1 LKKNEEGKCI
11 VELKGEEDVYSNSRQ
26 IEYSIKH
33 GDVEYTGHTV
43 MVVTHTFCVAGSFFL
58 HSFRPVP
65 WCWPLTTTEESKANH
80 YVVTHKHGV
89 GVDGCYCM

>member
-1 LKKNEEGKCI
+1 MCSRAQDKLKIRLETPPH
-11 VELKGEEDVYSNSRQ
+11 SNTGMWNTQ
-26 IEYSIKH
+26 
-33 GDVEYTGHTV
+33 GHTV
-43 MVVTHTFCVAGSFFL
+43 IVVTHTFCVAGSFFL

-89 GVDGCYCM
+89 GVDGCYCI